1 MRNEPT
7 VLILTQPFDVTADY
21 VVDELNRRGVPV
33 FRCDPGD
40 FPRGLTLVAGR
51 STKPGER

>member
-7 VLILTQPFDVTADY
+7 VLILTQPFDATADG

-33 FRCDPGD
+33 FRCNPGD
-40 FPRGLTLVAGR
+40 FPCDLTLVAELG
-51 STKPGER
+51 SG